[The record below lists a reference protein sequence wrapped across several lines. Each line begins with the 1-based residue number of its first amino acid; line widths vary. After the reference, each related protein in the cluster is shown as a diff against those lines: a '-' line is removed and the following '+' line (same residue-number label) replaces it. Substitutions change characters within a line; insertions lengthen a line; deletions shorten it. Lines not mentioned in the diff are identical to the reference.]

1 MIVVNTDMPLPSQN
15 RPGIDFYLVSP
26 EGRARRLLP
35 SRGQYVMGR
44 EEGVDIVVHDA
55 LISRR
60 HAMLQWQ
67 VIDNGWILIDNN
79 SRNGV
84 YVQGERI
91 DEQRLLEDG
100 DTIQLGGHV
109 FNYGL
114 VPANSDANFL
124 RQQAPNL
131 QNAETL
137 APGMGSLNAMAK
149 ASAAFSG
156 PIGNDGLLELIQFFM
171 HTRKTGRLDLL
182 SKPGTFIHVV
192 DGRPVNA
199 QTGTEYGMSALVAL
213 AKDPGAEF
221 AFFDGETPAGPP
233 TIEGSADSTLME
245 LARQLDEASR

>member
-1 MIVVNTDMPLPSQN
+1 MPLPSQN
-15 RPGIDFYLVSP
+15 PPGIDYYLVSP
-26 EGRARRLLP
+26 GGRARRLLP
-35 SRGQYVMGR
+35 SRGTYVMGR

-60 HAMLQWQ
+60 HALFQWQ
-67 VIDNGWILIDNN
+67 VIDSGWILVDNN

-91 DEQRLLEDG
+91 DGQRLLADG

-109 FNYGL
+109 FNFGL

-131 QNAETL
+131 QTAGTL
-137 APGMGSLNAMAK
+137 APGMGSLADMAK

-156 PIGNDGLLELIQFFM
+156 PVGDGGVLELIQFFM

-182 SKPGTFIHVV
+182 GHRGASIHVV
-192 DGRPVNA
+192 SGRPVHA
-199 QTGTEYGMSALVAL
+199 QLGSQTGMPALVAL
-213 AKDPGAEF
+213 AQDPGDEF
-221 AFFDGETPAGPP
+221 AFFDGETPAVAP
-233 TIEGSADSTLME
+233 TISGSADSTLMD
-245 LARQLDEASR
+245 LARQLDESGR